1 MKTIYLLVMIVVLGL
16 SVSAQSKALVPDCTL
31 KISDLPPVRELQL
44 GMHESKALEII
55 GGDFRPDI
63 LEPRKRSASVYVD
76 NRMGWENVKF
86 ISVDT
91 IDYRVSGFT
100 LTYDIKWKSLTE
112 FAQNFAPKLN
122 LPLTGW
128 RYSGYNGA
136 SLRCVDFD
144 VMLDSYLS
152 MLTVTDRSA
161 SERLASERSQ
171 QEEAKKK
178 VIKP

>member
-1 MKTIYLLVMIVVLGL
+1 MKTLYLLVTILVLGMA
-16 SVSAQSKALVPDCTL
+16 VNAQSKSLVPDCTL

-44 GMHESKALEII
+44 GMHESKAADII
-55 GGDFRPDI
+55 GGDFEPKM
-63 LEPRKRSASVYVD
+63 LEPRTRSAAVYVN

-86 ISVDT
+86 VSVET

-100 LTYDIKWKSLTE
+100 LTYDIKWKDLKE

-161 SERLASERSQ
+161 AERVANDER
-171 QEEAKKK
+171 QEEESKKK